1 MRSGTYGPEGRRAL
15 TFLLTA
21 TLVGAV
27 ASPLTGQAQETK
39 GPPPTKQV
47 TVIDTL
53 HGVAIPDPYRWL
65 EDQEAADTREWIDAQ
80 NGYTE
85 SLLDQVPGRDKLKQQ
100 LTELMKID
108 FVGTPTARNGRYFFS
123 KRLKDQDLSVIYMRE
138 GLDGE
143 DQVLIDPHP
152 MSEDHRTS
160 VNLLGVSDDG
170 KLLVYGIRQG
180 GQDELEVRFF
190 DVDQRRDLPDRLER
204 GRYYGI
210 SLTPD
215 NKGFYYTHFTFMG
228 GRVYYHEFGT
238 DPANDESIFGEGY
251 GPDKLVGAGL
261 SDDGRY
267 LGLVVMHGSAATK
280 TEIYFKD
287 LEKDGPIETL
297 VNDIDARFM
306 PSIAGDYLLLQ
317 TNWDAPNGRVFRVA
331 MGSRARENWL
341 EIIPE
346 RDAPIQ
352 GMTTAGGKIFVQ
364 YLDNV
369 IPRVEIFD
377 IDGNSHGAI
386 AFEKLGSVNDVA
398 GRWDSNEAFFSYSS
412 FAIPSTIYRYDV
424 AAGERQVWSKLDV
437 PIDADEFEVKQVW
450 YESKDGTK
458 VPMFVVHKK
467 DLPLNG
473 ENPTYLTGY
482 GGFNSSSTPRF
493 SATAVLAV
501 EQGMV
506 YAVANLRGGGEFG
519 EEWHRAGMLEKKQ
532 NVFDDFIAAAEWL
545 IENDYTSSDRL
556 AIRGGS
562 NGGLLVGAAVTQRPD
577 LFGAVIC
584 TYPLLDMVRYHKFL
598 VARFWVSE
606 YGSAD
611 DPEQFDYI
619 YKYSPYHN
627 VKPGTE
633 YPATLFITGDSDT
646 RVAPLHARK
655 MTALMQAATGWDRP
669 ILLKY
674 DTKAGHSGGTP
685 VAQQIEDQTDIFA
698 FLMWQLGM
706 VKAKTGVIEE

>member
-1 MRSGTYGPEGRRAL
+1 MKSGKNGLGRERAL
-15 TFLLTA
+15 AFLLVA
-21 TLVGAV
+21 ALAGA
-27 ASPLTGQAQETK
+27 AAAPLTARAQETK
-39 GPPPTKQV
+39 GPPPTKTV
-47 TVIDTL
+47 TVVDTL

-80 NGYTE
+80 NAYTE
-85 SLLDQVPGRDKLKQQ
+85 SLLDQVPGRDKLKPR

-108 FVGTPTARNGRYFFS
+108 VVNAPIARAGRYFFS
-123 KRLKDQDLSVIYMRE
+123 KRLQDQDLFVIYLRE
-138 GLDGE
+138 GFDGE

-152 MSEDHRTS
+152 MSADHRTS
-160 VNLLGVSDDG
+160 VDLLGVSDDG

-190 DVDQRRDLPDRLER
+190 DVDKRQDLPDRLER
-204 GRYYGI
+204 GRYFGI

-215 NKGFYYTHFTFMG
+215 NKGFYYTHFTFVG
-228 GRVYYHEFGT
+228 SRVYYHEFGS
-238 DPANDESIFGEGY
+238 DPANDEAIFGEGY

-267 LGLVVMHGSAATK
+267 LGLVVMYGSAGAK

-287 LEKDGPIETL
+287 LEKGGPIETL

-306 PSIAGDYLLLQ
+306 PEIAGDYLLLQ

-331 MGSRARENWL
+331 MESHARENWL

-352 GMTTAGGKIFVQ
+352 GMSTAGGKIFVQ

-377 IDGNSHGAI
+377 IDGKSLGSI
-386 AFEKLGSVNDVA
+386 AFETLGSVSGVG

-412 FAIPSTIYRYDV
+412 FAVPSTIYRYDV
-424 AAGERQVWSKLDV
+424 GTGERQVWSKLDV
-437 PIDADEFEVKQVW
+437 PIDADDIEVKQVW

-458 VPMFVVHKK
+458 VPMFVVHGK
-467 DLPLNG
+467 DLKLNG
-473 ENPTYLTGY
+473 DNPTYLTGY
-482 GGFNSSSTPRF
+482 GGFNVSSTPRF

-519 EEWHRAGMLEKKQ
+519 EAWHRAGMFENKQ

-545 IENDYTSSDRL
+545 IDNGYTSSEKL

-606 YGSAD
+606 YGSAED
-611 DPEQFDYI
+611 SQQFDYI

-627 VKPGTE
+627 VKTGTE

-655 MTALMQAATGWDRP
+655 MAALMQAATGSDQP

-706 VKAKTGVIEE
+706 VEAKKDLMEE

>member
-1 MRSGTYGPEGRRAL
+1 MRSRIRGPEAKRAL
-15 TFLLTA
+15 TFLLA
-21 TLVGAV
+21 AALAGAV
-27 ASPLTGQAQETK
+27 AAPLTAQAQEAK
-39 GPPPTKQV
+39 GPPPTKEA
-47 TVIDTL
+47 TVVDTL
-53 HGVAIPDPYRWL
+53 HGMAISDAYRWL

-80 NGYTE
+80 NAHTE
-85 SLLDQVPGRDKLKQQ
+85 SLLDEVPGRDALKERF
-100 LTELMKID
+100 TELMKID
-108 FVGTPTARNGRYFFS
+108 VVSTPTARAGRYFFS
-123 KRLKDQDLSVIYMRE
+123 KRLKDQDLYVIYMRE

-152 MSEDHRTS
+152 MSEDQRTS
-160 VNLLGVSDDG
+160 VSMLTVSNDG
-170 KLLVYGIRQG
+170 KILAYGIRQG
-180 GQDELEVRFF
+180 GQDEVEVRFF
-190 DVDQRRDLPDRLER
+190 NVDKRQDLPDRLER
-204 GRYYGI
+204 GRYFGI

-215 NKGFYYTHFTFMG
+215 NKGFYYTHFTFVG

-238 DPANDESIFGEGY
+238 DPANDETIFGEGY
-251 GPDKLVGAGL
+251 GPDKLVAGGL

-267 LGLVVMHGSAATK
+267 LGLVVLHGSAATK

-287 LEKDGPIETL
+287 LENDGPIETL
-297 VNDIDARFM
+297 VNDVDARFM

-317 TNWDAPNGRVFRVA
+317 TNWDAPNGRVLRVA
-331 MGSRARENWL
+331 ADAPARENWE

-346 RDAPIQ
+346 RDAVIQ
-352 GMTTAGGKIFVQ
+352 GVSTAGGKIFVQ

-377 IDGNSHGAI
+377 IDGNAEGEI
-386 AFEKLGSVNDVA
+386 AFPTIGSVGGVG
-398 GRWDSNEAFFSYSS
+398 GRWSSDEAFFSYSS
-412 FAIPSTIYRYDV
+412 FAVPPTIYRYNI
-424 AAGERQVWSKLDV
+424 ATGERHVWSKIDV
-437 PIDADEFEVKQVW
+437 PIDSENIEVKQVW

-458 VPMFVVHKK
+458 VPMFIVHSK
-467 DLPLNG
+467 DLQLTG
-473 ENPTYLTGY
+473 ANPTYLTGY
-482 GGFNSSSTPRF
+482 GGFNASRTPGF
-493 SATAVLAV
+493 NGTAVFTV

-506 YAVANLRGGGEFG
+506 YAVPNLRGGGEFG
-519 EEWHRAGMLEKKQ
+519 EEWHRAGMFENKQ

-545 IENDYTSSDRL
+545 IDNGYTNSERL

-611 DPEQFDYI
+611 DPEQFEYI

-633 YPATLFITGDSDT
+633 YPAILFVTGDSDT

-655 MTALMQAATGWDRP
+655 MTALMQAATGSDRP

-674 DTKAGHSGGTP
+674 DTKSGHSGGTP
-685 VAQQIEDQTDIFA
+685 VSQQIEDQTDTFA
-698 FLMWQLGM
+698 FLLWQLGM
-706 VKAKTGVIEE
+706 VKDKKGVMDE